1 MFKKFFLIVLAGIL
15 AAILCIPLRAET
27 KKVGPFLI
35 EQDQQ
40 PQSASLGAQLSGF
53 GQASSPQDVCP
64 FTASCL
70 DAAPGDPCDVTFAG
84 PGMAWSYQD
93 PAKNCPPLACPTV
106 YPFEVNAVHVLL
118 SNCDPSVAVVMIIT
132 PGIWAADFTDLD
144 CVRPGGQLCTGP
156 TIQITIPPNTSCQ
169 EFVIPLEDSCCVDTT
184 YFASITVDFP
194 TQPGGGICHDIT
206 CDLCC
211 DYVFDGVNYV
221 DLCPQGFPGNLAI
234 WTDGFL
240 SCQSV
245 CEGPPSDTGKNHYKT
260 WSISGGTFNSSTPQV
275 KDQFMTDSLQLIAL
289 RALSNPVRKI
299 VGPDTFN
306 IVDPDD
312 HLTWYAVSGRDTL
325 LNVEYVNQ
333 FESTT
338 VVIDSVH
345 YLLVPAQKD
354 GHPPSDSLDHYKA
367 YRIRNPVLLNRAVQ
381 LQDQFD
387 APNTEQITSF
397 LPVYFLT
404 PAQKN
409 LEPVYDQVTH
419 YLAYAIAPSTGFG
432 GPDRTVTDQFNAP
445 FGTLVRPIQSVF
457 LLVPTKKI
465 AFAPPECSD
474 GADNDG
480 DGLVDFPA
488 DCGCTDPADNTEAP
502 NPPTQCSDGVD
513 NDGDGLTDLA
523 DPDCANVCDD
533 EEGVPQT
540 DTGPNHFK
548 TWRIQPVPFT
558 VTVALEDQFLK
569 DSNVRLDGIEF
580 LSNPVRKIV
589 FDPLGLPDTFNITD
603 PDAHLN
609 WYKAVGKR
617 TKLKVAYQNQFESTS
632 VLIDSLKYLLVPAQK
647 LPHPAPDSLDHYKC
661 YRICNPTLFNKAV
674 LLDDQFDL
682 TQEQITSMSA
692 TYFCTPVI
700 KNTEPRYDSVTHYVA
715 YSITPG
721 STTNESR
728 TTIDQFGQHP
738 AQALFSQY
746 LLVPTEKLGV
756 LCDAIPGDAN
766 ADLALSLADVIS
778 IKNYIFNTPGCLP
791 LPLCWLSGKI
801 CRGDTDGNGVV
812 SLADVIRLVNYIF
825 AKPCAPGVPG
835 TPPCCWKPLPAPGST
850 CCLPVPFCDPGCP

>member
-1 MFKKFFLIVLAGIL
+1 MFKKFLSIAVAGML
-15 AAILCIPLRAET
+15 AAFLCSPLWAENANSFEEWYLLASI
-27 KKVGPFLI
+27 GP
-35 EQDQQ
+35 EEGDA
-40 PQSASLGAQLSGF
+40 PQAA
-53 GQASSPQDVCP
+53 APQDVCP
-64 FTASCL
+64 FTAACFDLAGLGS
-70 DAAPGDPCDVTFAG
+70 PCDVVGF
-84 PGMAWSYQD
+84 PGGEVCNYQD
-93 PAKNCPPLACPTV
+93 PAKNCPPVLCTKV
-106 YPFEVNAVHVLL
+106 YPFEVNAIHVLL
-118 SNCDPSVAVVMIIT
+118 SNCDPAQSCLVIIT
-132 PGIWAADFTDLD
+132 PGIRQADFTSPA
-144 CVRPGGQLCTGP
+144 CPKPGNLICTGP
-156 TIQITIPPNTSCQ
+156 AVQIIIPPNTFCK
-169 EFVIPLEDSCCVDTT
+169 EYVIPLAESCCVDTT
-184 YFASITVDFP
+184 YFACLNFSFP
-194 TQPGGGICHDIT
+194 THCNGIQICHDLT
-206 CDLCC
+206 CDPCC
-211 DYVFDGVNYV
+211 SYWDQMVGSFV
-221 DLCPQGFPGNLAI
+221 DLCPTALPGNLAI

-245 CEGPPSDTGKNHYKT
+245 CLPPPPDTGK
-260 WSISGGTFNSSTPQV
+260 
-275 KDQFMTDSLQLIAL
+275 
-289 RALSNPVRKI
+289 
-299 VGPDTFN
+299 
-306 IVDPDD
+306 
-312 HLTWYAVSGRDTL
+312 
-325 LNVEYVNQ
+325 
-333 FESTT
+333 
-338 VVIDSVH
+338 
-345 YLLVPAQKD
+345 
-354 GHPPSDSLDHYKA
+354 
-367 YRIRNPVLLNRAVQ
+367 
-381 LQDQFD
+381 
-387 APNTEQITSF
+387 
-397 LPVYFLT
+397 
-404 PAQKN
+404 
-409 LEPVYDQVTH
+409 
-419 YLAYAIAPSTGFG
+419 
-432 GPDRTVTDQFNAP
+432 
-445 FGTLVRPIQSVF
+445 
-457 LLVPTKKI
+457 
-465 AFAPPECSD
+465 
-474 GADNDG
+474 
-480 DGLVDFPA
+480 
-488 DCGCTDPADNTEAP
+488 
-502 NPPTQCSDGVD
+502 
-513 NDGDGLTDLA
+513 
-523 DPDCANVCDD
+523 
-533 EEGVPQT
+533 
-540 DTGPNHFK
+540 NHFK

-558 VTVALEDQFLK
+558 ITVALEDQFMK

-589 FDPLGLPDTFNITD
+589 FDPLGIPDTFNITD

-647 LPHPAPDSLDHYKC
+647 LPHPAPESLDHYKC

-682 TQEQITSMSA
+682 TQEQITSLSA

-700 KNTEPRYDSVTHYVA
+700 KNTEPRYDSITHYVA

-738 AQALFSQY
+738 VQALFSQY